1 MKEFVYYNN
10 LFDIYGKLLTIK
22 EQDSFKDYYQE
33 DLSLAEIAEIKNI
46 SRAAVQKT
54 IKNVLEKLDYYE
66 DILGVLKKNNEIKII
81 VEGLDNESIKKKIE
95 EILWKY
101 LFFR

>member
-10 LFDIYGKLLTIK
+10 LFDIYGKLLTHK
-22 EQDSFKDYYQE
+22 EQESFRDYYQE
-33 DLSLAEIAEIKNI
+33 DLSLSEIAEIKSI

-66 DILGVLKKNNEIKII
+66 DILNVYKKNEKIKELQNVSDIDII
-81 VEGLDNESIKKKIE
+81 KEQLNI
-95 EILWKY
+95 ILGD
-101 LFFR
+101 

>member
-10 LFDIYGKLLTIK
+10 LFDIYGKLLTDK
-22 EQDSFKDYYQE
+22 EQESFRDYYQE
-33 DLSLAEIAEIKNI
+33 DLSLGEIAEIKNI

-66 DILGVLKKNNEIKII
+66 DILNIYKKNVKLKEVYDMSNDEDIK
-81 VEGLDNESIKKKIE
+81 NKIE
-95 EILWKY
+95 EILG
-101 LFFR
+101 

>member
-1 MKEFVYYNN
+1 MKEFVYYND
-10 LFDIYGKLLTIK
+10 LFDIYGKLLTLK
-22 EQDSFKDYYQE
+22 EQDSFRDYYQE

-66 DILGVLKKNNEIKII
+66 DILGVLKKNNEIKKIL
-81 VEGLDNESIKKKIE
+81 ENLDNENIKKKIE
-95 EILWKY
+95 EILG
-101 LFFR
+101 